1 MPKLESK
8 RKVEVKLVL
17 SEDEAKWLHDF
28 IQNPRT
34 EGGETPKEVRFRL
47 ELYNA
52 LHKELRLPT

>member
-8 RKVEVKLVL
+8 RKVEVKLTL

-34 EGGETPKEVRFRL
+34 EDDEEPKEARFRK